1 MPSEAQARITIN
13 KLLEE
18 AGWRFL
24 PDAQGRRENIICEHR
39 VTRRAFSPSQALG
52 KDFEHAPQGFVD
64 YVVDYVLL
72 NTDERPVAV
81 VEAKREGIDP
91 LTAKEQARA
100 YAESLGVSHIFLSN
114 GLVHYYW
121 NLRQGNPV
129 KMSRLLP
136 LEELGKAAEW
146 RPDSARLAGVTV
158 DENYIAVSQDA
169 AWLTYSAAERETVM
183 VNKKIRLLRD
193 YQIEAVR
200 ALQKT
205 ASQTQHRFLFEMATG
220 TGKTLLSAAIA
231 KLYLRTDNATRIL
244 FLVDRLELETQAW
257 RNFKAYL
264 ANDGIET
271 VIYKQKRQDWKNA
284 QVVVTTIQSLA
295 ARNRFLHEFAPTDFQ
310 LIISDE
316 AHRTISGNNR
326 AIFEYFVGAK
336 LGLTATPKDYLKGV
350 NNEARQND
358 PREYERRLLLDTY
371 RTFGSDDGNPTF
383 RYTLLNAVQHIPPYL
398 CNPVTLDARTDI
410 TTQMLSDEGY
420 TVTVPA
426 NEDGQEQELVFGRKD
441 YERKFFSDE
450 TNLRFVRC
458 FLDNAKCAP
467 ITGEVGKAIM
477 FAVSRKHATKLVTLL
492 NDEATRRWPKEY
504 GAGSTFAVQVTSD
517 IPGAQQMTIDFANN
531 NLNGKSKWR
540 ADDFRDYD
548 TSRTRVC
555 VTVGMM
561 TTGYDCEDVLN
572 VALARPIFS
581 PTDFIQIKGR
591 GTRLFIFKHGEGASQ
606 RTAKKDGFAIFDF
619 FANCEYF
626 EEDFDYD
633 QKLKLPKGDPPI
645 ETPGGGGGGGG
656 IYVEDFT
663 NTSPDPMA
671 SVAIEEIGLFG
682 MRIDREMYRERFAQQ
697 ASEAVA
703 SDAALREAFDAE
715 DWAAVEERERKL
727 LFEKPEEFWN
737 LAKLQKLYQTDR
749 RPSLREILLHVFALV
764 PTIPTREELA
774 GEAFER
780 FLNTQPID
788 PTHARELRALFIAVL
803 LTPACRQLLEEGR
816 FAELRSQDA
825 TLYQA
830 LTGLSP
836 EERTTMI
843 GYVQRAVVLRDY
855 EHAA

>member
-24 PDAQGRRENIICEHR
+24 PDAQGRRENIVCEHR
-39 VTRRAFSPSQALG
+39 VTRRTFSPSQDLG
-52 KDFEHAPQGFVD
+52 KDFEHAPNGF
-64 YVVDYVLL
+64 VDYVLL
-72 NTDERPVAV
+72 NTDGRAVAV
-81 VEAKREGIDP
+81 VEAKKEGIDP

-100 YAESLGVSHIFLSN
+100 YAESLGASHIFLSN

-129 KMSRLLP
+129 KVSRFLP
-136 LEELGKAAEW
+136 LEQLGKAAEW
-146 RPDSARLAGVTV
+146 RPDSARLAAVTV

-169 AWLTYSAAERETVM
+169 AWPSYSPADRAAVM

-193 YQIEAVR
+193 YQIDAIR
-200 ALQKT
+200 ALQKA
-205 ASQTQHRFLFEMATG
+205 ASPSLHRFLFEMATG

-231 KLYLRTDNATRIL
+231 KLYLRTENATRIL
-244 FLVDRLELETQAW
+244 FLVDRLELENQAW
-257 RNFKAYL
+257 KKFNAYL
-264 ANDGIET
+264 ANDGIQT
-271 VIYKQKRQDWKNA
+271 VIYKQKRRDWMQA

-336 LGLTATPKDYLKGV
+336 LGLTATPRDYLKGLKDD
-350 NNEARQND
+350 ARQND

-371 RTFGSDDGNPTF
+371 RTFGSDDGKPTF
-383 RYTLLNAVQHIPPYL
+383 RYTLLNAVQHVPPYL

-426 NEDGQEQELVFGRKD
+426 NEDGQEQELVFGKKD

-450 TNLRFVRC
+450 TNLSFIRC
-458 FLDNAKCAP
+458 FLDNAKCDP
-467 ITGEVGKAIM
+467 ITGEPGKTIM

-492 NDEATRRWPKEY
+492 NEEATRRWPKEY
-504 GAGSTFAVQVTSD
+504 AAGSTFAVQVTSD

-561 TTGYDCEDVLN
+561 TTGYDCEDLLN

-591 GTRLFIFKHGEGASQ
+591 GTRLFTFKHGEGARQ
-606 RTAKKDGFAIFDF
+606 RTAKKDGFALFDF

-633 QKLKLPKGDPPI
+633 QKLSLPKGPP
-645 ETPGGGGGGGG
+645 EEGGGGGGGGGG
-656 IYVEDFT
+656 IRIDDFT

-671 SVAIEEIGLFG
+671 EVIREEIGLFG

-703 SDAALREAFDAE
+703 TDAVLRQAYDDE
-715 DWAAVEERERKL
+715 DWPAVEERVRRL
-727 LFEKPEEFWN
+727 LFEKPQEFWN
-737 LAKLQKLYQTDR
+737 LPKLQEVYKSDR
-749 RPSLREILLHVFALV
+749 LPSLREILARVFGLI
-764 PTIPTREELA
+764 PEIPTRSQLA
-774 GEAFER
+774 DEAFER
-780 FLNTQPID
+780 FVATQA
-788 PTHARELRALFIAVL
+788 TNAVHSRELKVVFVAFL
-803 LTPACRQLLEEGR
+803 LDEGSRFLLQEGK
-816 FAELRSQDA
+816 FAELRARDASLYGSLSQ
-825 TLYQA
+825 LEPQEREA
-830 LTGLSP
+830 L
-836 EERTTMI
+836 I
-843 GYVQRAVVLRDY
+843 GYLQSQVPLKEFELVA
-855 EHAA
+855 

>member
-24 PDAQGRRENIICEHR
+24 PDAQGRRENIVCEHR
-39 VTRRAFSPSQALG
+39 VTRRTFSPSQELG
-52 KDFEHAPQGFVD
+52 RDFENAPNGF
-64 YVVDYVLL
+64 VDYVLL
-72 NTDERPVAV
+72 NTDQRPVAV
-81 VEAKREGIDP
+81 TEAKREGIDP

-100 YAESLGVSHIFLSN
+100 YAESLGASHIFLSN

-129 KMSRLLP
+129 KVSRFLP
-136 LEELGKAAEW
+136 LEQLGKAAEW
-146 RPDSARLAGVTV
+146 RPDSARLTAVTV

-169 AWLTYSAAERETVM
+169 AWPSYSPADRAAVM

-193 YQIEAVR
+193 YQIDAIR
-200 ALQKT
+200 ALQKA
-205 ASQTQHRFLFEMATG
+205 ASPSLHRFLFEMATG

-231 KLYLRTDNATRIL
+231 KLYLRTENATRIL
-244 FLVDRLELETQAW
+244 FLVDRLELENQAW
-257 RNFKAYL
+257 KNFNAYL
-264 ANDGIET
+264 ANDGIQT
-271 VIYKQKRQDWKNA
+271 VIYKQKRRDWMQA

-336 LGLTATPKDYLKGV
+336 LGLTATPRDYLKGLKDD
-350 NNEARQND
+350 ARQND

-371 RTFGSDDGNPTF
+371 RTFGSDDGKPTF
-383 RYTLLNAVQHIPPYL
+383 RYTLLNAVQHVPPYL

-426 NEDGQEQELVFGRKD
+426 NEDGQEQELVFGKKD

-450 TNLRFVRC
+450 TNLSFIRC
-458 FLDNAKCAP
+458 FLDNAKCDP
-467 ITGEVGKAIM
+467 ITGEPGKTIM

-492 NDEATRRWPKEY
+492 NEEATRRWPKEY
-504 GAGSTFAVQVTSD
+504 AAGSTFAVQVTSD

-561 TTGYDCEDVLN
+561 TTGYDCEDLLN

-591 GTRLFIFKHGEGASQ
+591 GTRLFTFKHGEGARQ
-606 RTAKKDGFAIFDF
+606 RTAKKDGFALFDF

-633 QKLKLPKGDPPI
+633 QKLSLPKGPP
-645 ETPGGGGGGGG
+645 EEGGGGGGGGGG
-656 IYVEDFT
+656 IRIDDFT

-671 SVAIEEIGLFG
+671 EVIREEIGLFG

-703 SDAALREAFDAE
+703 TDAVLRQAYDDE
-715 DWAAVEERERKL
+715 DWPAVEERVRRL
-727 LFEKPEEFWN
+727 LFEKPQEFWN
-737 LAKLQKLYQTDR
+737 LPKLQEVYKSDR
-749 RPSLREILLHVFALV
+749 LPSLREILARVFGLI
-764 PTIPTREELA
+764 PEIPTRSQLA
-774 GEAFER
+774 DEAFER
-780 FLNTQPID
+780 FVATQP
-788 PTHARELRALFIAVL
+788 TNAVHSRELKVVFVAFL
-803 LTPACRQLLEEGR
+803 LDEGSRFLLQEGK
-816 FAELRSQDA
+816 FAELRARDASLYGSLSQ
-825 TLYQA
+825 LEPQEREA
-830 LTGLSP
+830 L
-836 EERTTMI
+836 I
-843 GYVQRAVVLRDY
+843 GYLQSQVPLKEFELVA
-855 EHAA
+855 

>member
-13 KLLEE
+13 RMLEE

-39 VTRRAFSPSQALG
+39 VTRRAFSPSHDLG
-52 KDFEHAPQGFVD
+52 KDFERAPQGFVD
-64 YVVDYVLL
+64 YMMLYPDQ
-72 NTDERPVAV
+72 RPVAV
-81 VEAKREGIDP
+81 TEAKRESIDP
-91 LTAKEQARA
+91 LTGKEQARG

-129 KMSRLLP
+129 KVSRFLP
-136 LEELGKAAEW
+136 LEQLGKAAEW
-146 RPDSARLAGVTV
+146 RPDPARLAAVTV

-169 AWLTYSAAERETVM
+169 AWLSYSPAERAVVM

-193 YQIEAVR
+193 YQLAGMR
-200 ALQKT
+200 ALQQ
-205 ASQTQHRFLFEMATG
+205 AALLEVLRFLFEMATG
-220 TGKTLLSAAIA
+220 TGKTLLAAAIA
-231 KLYLRTDNATRIL
+231 KLYLRTENAMRVL
-244 FLVDRLELETQAW
+244 FLVDRLELENQAW
-257 RNFKAYL
+257 RNFNAYL
-264 ANDGIET
+264 ANDGIST
-271 VIYKQKRQDWKNA
+271 VIYKQKRQDWMQA

-310 LIISDE
+310 FIISDE

-326 AIFEYFVGAK
+326 AIFEYFIGAK

-350 NNEARQND
+350 SDRARQND

-371 RTFGSDDGNPTF
+371 RTFGSDDGKPTF
-383 RYTLLNAVQHIPPYL
+383 RYTLLNAVQHVPPYL
-398 CNPVTLDARTDI
+398 CNPITLDARTDI

-426 NEDGQEQELVFGRKD
+426 SEDGQEQELVFGKRD

-450 TNLRFVRC
+450 TNLSFVRC
-458 FLDNAKCAP
+458 FLDNAKCDP
-467 ITGEVGKAIM
+467 ITGEVGKTIM
-477 FAVSRKHATKLVTLL
+477 FAVSRKHATKLAALL
-492 NDEATRRWPKEY
+492 NEEATRRCPKEY
-504 GAGSTFAVQVTSD
+504 AAGSTFAVQVTSD

-540 ADDFRDYD
+540 AEEFRDYD

-591 GTRLFIFKHGEGASQ
+591 GTRLFTFKHVEGASE
-606 RTAKKDGFAIFDF
+606 RTAKKDGFALFDF

-633 QKLKLPKGDPPI
+633 QKLSLPKGPPA
-645 ETPGGGGGGGG
+645 EGGEGGGGGG
-656 IYVEDFT
+656 IRIEDFT

-671 SVAIEEIGLFG
+671 SVARDEIGLFG

-697 ASEAVA
+697 ASQAVA
-703 SDAALREAFDAE
+703 SDPALRQAYDDE
-715 DWAAVEERERKL
+715 DWPAVEERVRRL

-737 LAKLQKLYQTDR
+737 LPKLQEVYRTDR
-749 RPSLREILLHVFALV
+749 MPSLREILARVFGLI
-764 PTIPTREELA
+764 PQIPTRGQLA
-774 GEAFER
+774 DEAFEKFVATQPANAVHTRQLKVVFVAFLLDERSR
-780 FLNTQPID
+780 FLLQEGKFAD
-788 PTHARELRALFIAVL
+788 VRARDASLYGSLTELAA
-803 LTPACRQLLEEGR
+803 
-816 FAELRSQDA
+816 
-825 TLYQA
+825 
-830 LTGLSP
+830 
-836 EERTTMI
+836 EERTALVS
-843 GYVQRAVVLRDY
+843 YLQSQVPLKDFEQ
-855 EHAA
+855 AA